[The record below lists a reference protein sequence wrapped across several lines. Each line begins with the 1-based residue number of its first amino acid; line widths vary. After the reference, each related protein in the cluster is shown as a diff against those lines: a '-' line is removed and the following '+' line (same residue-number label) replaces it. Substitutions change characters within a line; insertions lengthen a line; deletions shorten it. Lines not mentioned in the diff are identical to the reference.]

1 MAKQTINQVVA
12 DIHKARNRKPV
23 KKVAKKA
30 VKKSVEQA
38 EVKVQED
45 K

>member
-1 MAKQTINQVVA
+1 MAKKTIGQVVA
-12 DIHKARNRKPV
+12 DIHKARNRKSV
-23 KKVAKKA
+23 KKVAKKD
-30 VKKSVEQA
+30 VKKPVEQT